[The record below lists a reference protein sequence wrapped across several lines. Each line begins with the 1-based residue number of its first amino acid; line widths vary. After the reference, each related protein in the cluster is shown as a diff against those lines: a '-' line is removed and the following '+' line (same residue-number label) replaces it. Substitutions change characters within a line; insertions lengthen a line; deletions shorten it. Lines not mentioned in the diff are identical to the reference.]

1 MTVLKSLLSLNN
13 FNLHFKRNRLK
24 FITIICT
31 QNKIYVNEKILHWN
45 TNKQVYDCTCYL
57 YASLC
62 WIPWPYPGS
71 RLLTSTKICF
81 HADLWKYQILAVPSL
96 EPLRNLINH
105 KIKWKKKKP
114 VRIKYTCI
122 LLVST
127 NNMQV
132 HINTWMHFW
141 RFGMEDKNLK
151 VSSLSLKFPRKLVS
165 K

>member
-1 MTVLKSLLSLNN
+1 MKHKVTVLKSLLSLKN
-13 FNLHFKRNRLK
+13 FNLHFKRNLLQ
-24 FITIICT
+24 FITICT
-31 QNKIYVNEKILHWN
+31 QNKIYVNEKVLHWN
-45 TNKQVYDCTCYL
+45 TNKQVYDNDCTCYL

-105 KIKWKKKKP
+105 KIKWKKKT

-132 HINTWMHFW
+132 HINTWMY
-141 RFGMEDKNLK
+141 
-151 VSSLSLKFPRKLVS
+151 SCSLSLKFPRKLMS

>member
-1 MTVLKSLLSLNN
+1 MKYKVTVLKSLLSLKN
-13 FNLHFKRNRLK
+13 FNLHFKRNLLK

-105 KIKWKKKKP
+105 KIKWRKKKN
-114 VRIKYTCI
+114 
-122 LLVST
+122 S
-127 NNMQV
+127 
-132 HINTWMHFW
+132 
-141 RFGMEDKNLK
+141 KNQIHLYIISFYQYASPYYMN
-151 VSSLSLKFPRKLVS
+151 VFLEVWDGGQNP
-165 K
+165 